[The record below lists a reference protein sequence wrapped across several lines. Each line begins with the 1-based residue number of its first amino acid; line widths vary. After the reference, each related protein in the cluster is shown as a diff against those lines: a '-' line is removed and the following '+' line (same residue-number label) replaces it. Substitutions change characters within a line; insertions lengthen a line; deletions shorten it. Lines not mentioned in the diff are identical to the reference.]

1 MKRINYLVFVL
12 AVFTGISCNSRSG
25 DQKQAAEI
33 TFIENSAD
41 KKIDVLV
48 DGQLFTTFQWPENV
62 TKPIFYPILT
72 SERTEITRGFPLN
85 PKAGERADHPHQI
98 GMWLTYGNVN
108 GLDFW
113 GNGSKGLGTRNANG
127 GVIKHLEIKNV
138 KEGTGEGSFETTESW
153 VDTSE
158 VELLREVTEFHFSAK
173 ENIRIIDR
181 KTILTA
187 GEKAVNL
194 PDTKEG
200 MFGIRV
206 ARQLE
211 LPTVGNVVLYNEDGT
226 TSRVKDT
233 LNIGISGNYLSSEG
247 ITGEE
252 VWGKRARWMH
262 LSGNIEDEKIS
273 LVICDHPENPNYPTY
288 WHARTYGLFAANP
301 LGVKD
306 FTNEKDS
313 LNFSISPGQSVTFSY
328 RVVVASGEHLLAE
341 KIDELSDEFGA
352 PRGVCKYK

>member
-1 MKRINYLVFVL
+1 MKQFSYLVLIL
-12 AVFTGISCNSRSG
+12 AVLTSISCNSKSG
-25 DQKQAAEI
+25 GEEQTAKI
-33 TFIENSAD
+33 TFSENNAA

-62 TKPIFYPILT
+62 TKPVFYPILT
-72 SERTEITRGFPLN
+72 SEGTEITRGFPLN

-113 GNGSKGLGTRNANG
+113 GNGSRGLGTRNANG
-127 GVIKHLEIKNV
+127 GVIKHLKTEKIS
-138 KEGTGEGSFETTESW
+138 EGSGEGSFTTTESW
-153 VDTSE
+153 VDTSD
-158 VELLREVTEFHFSAK
+158 VELLREVTEFRFSAK
-173 ENIRIIDR
+173 KNIRIIDR

-187 GEKAVNL
+187 GEKEVSM

-211 LPTVGNVVLYNEDGT
+211 LPSNGTVVLYNEDGT
-226 TSRVKDT
+226 TSQVKDT
-233 LNIGISGNYLSSEG
+233 LNIGITGNYLSSER
-247 ITGEE
+247 ISGEI
-252 VWGKRARWMH
+252 VWGTRARWMH
-262 LSGNIEDEKIS
+262 LFGNIEDEKIS

-306 FTNEKDS
+306 FTEGRDS
-313 LNFSISPGQSVTFSY
+313 LNFLIPAGESVTFRY
-328 RVVVASGEHLLAE
+328 RVIIASGEHLSSE
-341 KIDELSDEFGA
+341 IIDDKADEFA
-352 PRGVCKYK
+352 LKYK

>member
-1 MKRINYLVFVL
+1 MKQLSYLVLIL
-12 AVFTGISCNSRSG
+12 AVLTSISCNSKSG
-25 DQKQAAEI
+25 GEEQTAKI
-33 TFIENSAD
+33 TFSENNAT
-41 KKIDVLV
+41 KKVDVLV

-62 TKPIFYPILT
+62 TKPVFYPILT
-72 SERTEITRGFPLN
+72 SEGTEITRGFPLN

-113 GNGSKGLGTRNANG
+113 GNGSKGLGIRNANG
-127 GVIKHLEIKNV
+127 GVVKHLKTEKIS
-138 KEGTGEGSFETTESW
+138 EGSGEGSFTTTESW
-153 VDTSE
+153 VDTSD
-158 VELLREVTEFHFSAK
+158 VELLREVTEFHFIAK
-173 ENIRIIDR
+173 GNIRIIDR

-226 TSRVKDT
+226 TSREKDT
-233 LNIGISGNYLSSEG
+233 LNTGITGNYLSSEG
-247 ITGEE
+247 ISGEE
-252 VWGKRARWMH
+252 VWGTRARWMH
-262 LSGNIEDEKIS
+262 LFGNIEDEKIS

-306 FTNEKDS
+306 FTNGKDS
-313 LNFSISPGQSVTFSY
+313 LNFSISPGQSVTFRY
-328 RVVVASGEHLLAE
+328 RVIVASGEHLQAVD
-341 KIDELSDEFGA
+341 INELSDEFA
-352 PRGVCKYK
+352 SKYK